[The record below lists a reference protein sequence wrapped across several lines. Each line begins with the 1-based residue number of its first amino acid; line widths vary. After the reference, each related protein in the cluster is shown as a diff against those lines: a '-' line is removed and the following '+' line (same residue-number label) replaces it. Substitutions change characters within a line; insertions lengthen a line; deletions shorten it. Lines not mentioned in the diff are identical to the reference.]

1 MNPFTDDPNSPPQPT
16 TLEAARLATAASRSP
31 SSSFSNPPAP
41 APAPDPPT
49 PTYRAFSFRF
59 SLEWH
64 GGQLQTAAERRIFGR
79 DRILGV
85 PRLPGAAQTFLL
97 DTVEGAADEVP
108 GVQGGSRYA
117 GRALAEWEFIARE
130 LEGFVE
136 RRFGEGVPSL
146 AAVEVPELRAEGRKW

>member
-1 MNPFTDDPNSPPQPT
+1 NPFIGDPDSPAQPT

-31 SSSFSNPPAP
+31 SSFSPPPAP
-41 APAPDPPT
+41 APEPPA

-64 GGQLQTAAERRIFGR
+64 GGHLQTASDRRIFGR
-79 DRILGV
+79 DRVLGV

-117 GRALAEWEFIARE
+117 GRALAEWDMVTRE

-136 RRFGEGVPSL
+136 RRFGEGVPNL
-146 AAVEVPELRAEGRKW
+146 GAVEVPELRAEGRRW